1 MRIKIKNLGPIY
13 EFNFD
18 LNKDLHLVYGKN
30 NIGKS
35 HGIAAV
41 YLILK
46 ALSNKPNFD
55 KIPNLLVDIE
65 QKFTEKWAK
74 DYGQHY
80 SMSKFFTILLQETM
94 HSYIDSFLLPNL
106 NQSFSNSFLE
116 INNIENKF
124 SKEEL
129 SSST

>member
-46 ALSNKPNFD
+46 TFSNFLGNDYNSSSEAIATFD
-55 KIPNLLVDIE
+55 DNSKESLKKIQKSLFERMIIE
-65 QKFTEKWAK
+65 
-74 DYGQHY
+74 
-80 SMSKFFTILLQETM
+80 FFNSI
-94 HSYIDSFLLPNL
+94 ILPNL
-106 NQSFSNSFLE
+106 TTSFANSFSE
-116 INNIENKF
+116 ISNIENKF
-124 SKEEL
+124 INNWIYLLIKL
-129 SSST
+129 LFVH

>member
-13 EFNFD
+13 EFDFD

-46 ALSNKPNFD
+46 TLADKSGLLALK
-55 KIPNLLVDIE
+55 
-65 QKFTEKWAK
+65 
-74 DYGQHY
+74 
-80 SMSKFFTILLQETM
+80 SMT
-94 HSYIDSFLLPNL
+94 
-106 NQSFSNSFLE
+106 
-116 INNIENKF
+116 
-124 SKEEL
+124 
-129 SSST
+129 SSDRKSVV